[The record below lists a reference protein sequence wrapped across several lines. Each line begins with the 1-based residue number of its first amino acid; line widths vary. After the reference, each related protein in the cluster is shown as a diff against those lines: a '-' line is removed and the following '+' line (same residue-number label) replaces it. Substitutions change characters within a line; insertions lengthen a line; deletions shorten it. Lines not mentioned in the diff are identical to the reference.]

1 MVTSDVDIIII
12 MILELEYCQVLAIQT
27 GGVTI
32 AALMCCNNEVLTK
45 PEMEIDK
52 KVLFSSWPTRRV
64 LTVGI
69 LFSRLLVKSTVVYC
83 TITAP

>member
-52 KVLFSSWPTRRV
+52 SF
-64 LTVGI
+64 
-69 LFSRLLVKSTVVYC
+69 FLLGQLDGYWLLAFCFQGCS
-83 TITAP
+83 

>member
-52 KVLFSSWPTRRV
+52 SFFSSWPTRRV

>member
-52 KVLFSSWPTRRV
+52 SFFSSLPTRRV